1 MDRVYNFLEDCWEKY
16 KFIISAILGVI
27 IGVLYLKGYLVN
39 VRGVTGTIVTFASI
53 VIGVNGV
60 FLTLVITLQES
71 PAFERLKSIFPSF
84 QKKLYISL
92 RNQINF
98 SLVVVILSIVINML
112 PPSPS
117 IYLSALGVA
126 IWFKFFM
133 LTCIGSFFSVKL
145 VTDIIVKNFDIPIR
159 NRRD

>member
-1 MDRVYNFLEDCWEKY
+1 MEKIYGFSEDIWEKH
-16 KFIISAILGVI
+16 KIIISILLGI
-27 IGVLYLKGYLVN
+27 IVGILYFFGYIRN
-39 VRGVTGTIVTFASI
+39 VREVTGTIVTFASI

-71 PAFERLKSIFPSF
+71 PAFERLKVVFPAF

-98 SLVVVILSIVINML
+98 GLMMVVVSIIIYML

-117 IYLSALGVA
+117 KYLSAIGVA
-126 IWFKFFM
+126 IWFQFLS

-145 VTDIIVKNFDIPIR
+145 VTDIIVKNFEIPSR
-159 NRRD
+159 SRRD